1 MADNLFPGLLYVGL
15 WIMADT
21 GGLVLNLGRPECSFL
36 GPGAWNGPGLDAGPG
51 TIKDGMVPSTVL
63 STSTGST
70 PPLGAGMPPQLGY
83 NRRAGVAARGD
94 PGPLLYAV
102 VTSPGRARA
111 PLV

>member
-1 MADNLFPGLLYVGL
+1 
-15 WIMADT
+15 MADT

-51 TIKDGMVPSTVL
+51 TIKDGIVVPSTVL

-83 NRRAGVAARGD
+83 NRRAGVAARG
-94 PGPLLYAV
+94 GPRTCF
-102 VTSPGRARA
+102 VTRPWPASM
-111 PLV
+111 PLSLPKRSGALF